1 MIKIVTVIIVLVGA
15 LLFVGTG
22 DYNEEKREGQEY
34 KDMVC
39 HGYWPDYR
47 KVKPMCEV
55 K

>member
-1 MIKIVTVIIVLVGA
+1 VIKIVTVIIVIVGA

-39 HGYWPDYR
+39 GGHWPNYR
-47 KVKPMCEV
+47 ELKLTCED
-55 K
+55 